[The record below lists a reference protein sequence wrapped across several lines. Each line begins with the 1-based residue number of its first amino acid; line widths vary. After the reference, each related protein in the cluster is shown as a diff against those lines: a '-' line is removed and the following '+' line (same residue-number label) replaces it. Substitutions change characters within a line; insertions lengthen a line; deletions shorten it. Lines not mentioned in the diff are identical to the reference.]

1 MRQGWKVFAFTAALF
16 LAAPASAMAG
26 SCVPATNIQAIV
38 DDSGSMAL
46 SDSSDLRIRAM
57 ELFID
62 TPGNERRTLG
72 AVEFGSA
79 ASPLFAPGVI
89 SRDGEAMKASLNASL
104 IEDNGGTDYNDA
116 FAAAGAQNPNAA
128 ARIFLTDGAHTD
140 EPAYADGHRG
150 GPATHVIGLGVIE
163 GSEFDLLL
171 DRIANETGGLYRRAT
186 DATALQAAMFDI
198 NTAIACQ
205 APPVRFTNTFSR
217 VGQTATRTV
226 RIPSGVRS
234 ATFALTWAN
243 AADAFTIRGFRV
255 IRRGEVVARG
265 AKVRKLRITRR
276 TGATF
281 TTVRVKRLVRGR
293 LRFKLRATR
302 LASPGTTVD
311 LTTQVSRTRRR

>member
-1 MRQGWKVFAFTAALF
+1 MLV
-16 LAAPASAMAG
+16 AAPASAAAQT
-26 SCVPATNIQAIV
+26 CVPATNLEAIV
-38 DDSGSMAL
+38 DDSGSMSF
-46 SDSSDLRIRAM
+46 SDPNDLRIRAM

-79 ASPLFAPGVI
+79 ASPLFAPGSI
-89 SRDGEAMKASLNASL
+89 GRDGDTMKASLNTNL

-116 FAAAGAQNPNAA
+116 FAAAAAQNPNAA
-128 ARIFLTDGAHTD
+128 ARIFMTDGAHTD

-150 GPATHVIGLGVIE
+150 GPRTHVIGLGVIE
-163 GSEFDLLL
+163 GSSFDQLL

-205 APPVRFTNTFSR
+205 APPVQFTNTFTR
-217 VGQTATRTV
+217 VGQTVARTV
-226 RIPSGVRS
+226 RIPTGVRS
-234 ATFALTWAN
+234 ATFALTWAD
-243 AADAFTIRGFRV
+243 AGDAFTIRAFRV

-265 AKVRKLRITRR
+265 AKVRRLKVTRR

-281 TTVRVKRLVRGR
+281 TTVRVKRLVRGK

-302 LASPGTTVD
+302 LAAPGASVN
-311 LTTQVSRTRRR
+311 LTTQVSRTRRRR